1 MKNKQ
6 LLMDLTDEQ
15 CEKVVGGVGRNGGG
29 QGGGA
34 GAGTQGW
41 FGNGSGPPDPSDN
54 GLFGS
59 GQFSGPVLGDAGP
72 NEDHVWRPGK

>member
-1 MKNKQ
+1 MKKQ
-6 LLMDLTDEQ
+6 LLTALTDDQ
-15 CEKVVGGVGRNGGG
+15 CEKLVGGVGFGVDI
-29 QGGGA
+29 A

-72 NEDHVWRPGK
+72 NDER

>member
-1 MKNKQ
+1 MKKQ
-6 LLMDLTDEQ
+6 KLFTALTDEQ
-15 CEKVVGGVGRNGGG
+15 SEKVVGGVG
-29 QGGGA
+29 QGEAIA

-59 GQFSGPVLGDAGP
+59 GQFSGPVP
-72 NEDHVWRPGK
+72 KSPGKSGITVWNPNKI